1 MADCNVH
8 FALECAKRDFSNSA
22 LDNAASASPVLA
34 QCVKIVKATGCCLS
48 PGGDVDDA
56 SIVDLLFG
64 DEAPLAAVEVLGS
77 LF

>member
-34 QCVKIVKATGCCLS
+34 QCVKIVKATGAVAL
-48 PGGDVDDA
+48 A
-56 SIVDLLFG
+56 
-64 DEAPLAAVEVLGS
+64 EATWHYRCWLERNLAGAEVVES
-77 LF
+77 